1 MGHTS
6 TETRQLSCL
15 YACRGQELFTAAI
28 NEIAVSTQ
36 YVPFT
41 SAPEYMNI

>member
-28 NEIAVSTQ
+28 NKVAAGAQ
-36 YVPFT
+36 RVPFA
-41 SAPEYMNI
+41 SAPAYINI